1 MSDPLH
7 PWTLS
12 LARERPDLLIPG
24 SPERCIARRVV
35 QDADGGLWVLERIAA
50 GQAARREALG
60 RLLAALAG
68 AGLARVCAYRACGTD
83 EYVHRDEAG
92 GAWQLAPFIPGEA
105 LDAPDYAERDLPG
118 EELADVLLELR
129 AAARRAAEAGS
140 LPAAVGEFALAP
152 YVERLLA
159 DLGNHAPEIFPRASD
174 AARRLTP
181 FLDLEPSLP
190 RVLCHGDLHP
200 LNAIWRGGRIRAII
214 DWEFAGFKHALYD
227 MANTLGC
234 LGIENPATFQR
245 GAGAAMLRRLKDGG
259 LLPPDLAPLLRPAIA
274 ASRFGW
280 LAEWVRKDDA
290 EMAEMELAYLEL
302 LTR

>member
-1 MSDPLH
+1 MNAPLA
-7 PWTLS
+7 PWN
-12 LARERPDLLIPG
+12 LAFGRERPDLPIPG

-35 QDADGGLWVLERIAA
+35 QDADGGLWVLERLAP

-60 RLLAALAG
+60 RLLDGLVAAGFGRA
-68 AGLARVCAYRACGTD
+68 CAYRPCGAGG
-83 EYVHRDEAG
+83 YVHRDEAG
-92 GAWQLAPFIPGEA
+92 GMWQLAAFVPGEA
-105 LDAPDYAERDLPG
+105 LDAPGYTERGLPG

-129 AAARRAAEAGS
+129 AAAGRAAEAGS

-152 YVERLLA
+152 YVERILA
-159 DLGNHAPEIFPRASD
+159 DLRSHSPAIFPRASD
-174 AARRLTP
+174 AARRLKP
-181 FLDLEPSLP
+181 FLDMEPSLP

-200 LNAIWRGGRIRAII
+200 LNALWRGGRIRAVI

-245 GAGAAMLRRLKDGG
+245 GAGAAMLRRLQDGG
-259 LLPPDLAPLLRPAIA
+259 LLPPHLAPLLRPALA

-280 LAEWVRKDDA
+280 LAEWIRKNDA